1 MCRRCDK
8 WTSEEKVVDIVDSS
22 AFAIY
27 WVGGGKAPP
36 PINSALCY
44 PRKEEECGTSVHR
57 ASLKSKYVSEYM
69 GWGGIQSIKKAPSS
83 HLSLAQKIPCV
94 LGEKG
99 VVGRVTSEE
108 RMIKKFY
115 YVKASKKE
123 RRRRGGEE
131 HVLLPR
137 LQGVQ

>member
-1 MCRRCDK
+1 MDVGRKGGGYRRFIRVRNILG
-8 WTSEEKVVDIVDSS
+8 W
-22 AFAIY
+22 
-27 WVGGGKAPP
+27 GKAPP